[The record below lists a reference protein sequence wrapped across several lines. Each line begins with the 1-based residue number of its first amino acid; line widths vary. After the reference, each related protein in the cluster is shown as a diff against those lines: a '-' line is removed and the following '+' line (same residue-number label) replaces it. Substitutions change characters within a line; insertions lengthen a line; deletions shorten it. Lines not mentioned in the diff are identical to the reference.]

1 MPPKLKRA
9 RTAGPSHATSIADV
23 PKVQLGLRDWV
34 HHVHSLRH
42 VDPDSAADGEPE
54 MGVKGWPGLKGGTFR
69 SVAQQAW
76 AHRGKLFQTSLELL
90 QKAGFMDLGTTV
102 EDLGLIYMKL
112 KVPASS

>member
-76 AHRGKLFQTSLELL
+76 ALELL